1 MSTPD
6 SPAATTQILP
16 GSPYPLGATRT
27 AEGTNFA
34 VFSAHG
40 EKVELCLFEGGG
52 DKPSRVYAL
61 PERTYNIWH
70 GFVPDVD
77 PGTHYGLRVYGPYEP
92 ESGHRFNS
100 AKLLVDPYARA
111 LDGTVRWG
119 KQTFAY
125 DLDDPD
131 DDLALNTSR
140 NDADIPKGVVIDPEF
155 DWGDDAPPRTPW
167 LETII
172 YELHIK
178 GFTVQHPEIP
188 KELQGT
194 YLGLAHPAAIKH
206 LTELGVT
213 AVELL
218 PVHAFVDDQFLL
230 RRGLVN
236 YWGYSTLGYFA
247 PAARYASKSSGEQVS
262 EFKQMVRALHKA
274 GIEVILDVVYNHT
287 CEGNHLGPTLSFKG
301 IDNLNYYRV
310 LPNKPR
316 YYLDFTGTGNTL
328 NMHHPQVLT
337 LVMDSLRYWVQEM
350 HVDGF
355 RFDLASTLGRER
367 YDFEKFGGF
376 FDSIH
381 QDPVLSR
388 VKLIAEPWDVG
399 EGGYQVGNF
408 PIFWSEWNDRFRDG
422 VRAFWQTDHHP
433 IADMGYRLTGSSDLY
448 ELSGRGPWSSINF
461 IVSHDGYTLEDLV
474 SYTEKHN
481 EANGEDNQDG
491 HNHNLSANY
500 GVEGPT
506 TDQAILALRDR
517 QKRNMLTTLILSQG
531 VPMLCGGDEIGR
543 TQLGNNNAYCQD
555 NELSWLNWDL
565 DDREKTMLAFV
576 RRVIEI
582 RKRYPI
588 LRRRRFFE
596 GRPERP
602 RGIKDLAWLRV
613 DGNEMKDEDWSDPSL
628 RTLVLRM
635 AGDALDE
642 PDARGR
648 RILTRSFLFIL
659 HADPEPVAFRFP
671 AIARGASELTWNVI
685 LDTNAADGVADA
697 NIDAGD
703 DITIPGRCILLCVGG
718 EDAPAQ

>member
-1 MSTPD
+1 MGD
-6 SPAATTQILP
+6 
-16 GSPYPLGATRT
+16 
-27 AEGTNFA
+27 GTNFA
-34 VFSAHG
+34 VFSAHA
-40 EKVELCLFEGGG
+40 EAIELCLYGEDLGQ
-52 DKPSRVYAL
+52 PIQTLPL

-70 GFVPDVD
+70 GFVPDVR
-77 PGTHYGLRVYGPYEP
+77 PGARYGLRVYGPYDP
-92 ESGHRFNS
+92 ESGHRFNHH
-100 AKLLVDPYARA
+100 KLLVDPYARA

-119 KQTFAY
+119 TRAFAY

-131 DDLALNTSR
+131 DDLALNTSP
-140 NDADIPKGVVIDPEF
+140 NDPDIPKGVVVDTAF
-155 DWGDDAPPRTPW
+155 DWEDDAPPRTPW
-167 LETII
+167 PETII
-172 YELHIK
+172 YELHVK
-178 GFTVQHPEIP
+178 GFTRRHPDIP
-188 KELQGT
+188 QELRGS
-194 YLGLAHPAAIKH
+194 YRGLAHPAAIDY
-206 LTELGVT
+206 LTKLGVT

-218 PVHAFVDDQFLL
+218 PIHAFVDDQFLTQ
-230 RRGLVN
+230 RGLSN

-247 PAARYASKSSGEQVS
+247 PAARYASASGGEQVV
-262 EFKQMVRALHKA
+262 EFKEMVKALHRA

-301 IDNLNYYRV
+301 IDNLSYYRV

-316 YYLDFTGTGNTL
+316 YFLDFTGTGNTL

-367 YDFEKFGGF
+367 YDFEKYGGF

-422 VRAFWQTDHHP
+422 VRAFWQADHHP

-461 IVSHDGYTLEDLV
+461 IVAHDGFTLEDLV
-474 SYTEKHN
+474 SYAEKHN
-481 EANGEDNQDG
+481 EANGEENQDG

-500 GVEGPT
+500 GMEGPT
-506 TDQAILALRDR
+506 SDLEILTLRDR
-517 QKRNMLTTLILSQG
+517 QKRNMLATLILSQG

-543 TQLGNNNAYCQD
+543 TQRGNNNAYCQD
-555 NELSWLNWDL
+555 NDISWFDWDL
-565 DDREKTMLAFV
+565 DEREHQLHAFV
-576 RRVIEI
+576 QRLISLRQ
-582 RKRYPI
+582 RYPI

-602 RGIKDLAWLRV
+602 RGMKDLAWLRT
-613 DGNEMKDEDWSDPSL
+613 DGAEMSDEDWSNPAL

-642 PDARGR
+642 PDARGQ
-648 RILTRSFLFIL
+648 RILTRSLLLIL
-659 HADPEPVAFRFP
+659 HASAEPIRFCFP
-671 AIARGASELTWNVI
+671 TIARGESDLTWNVV
-685 LDTNAADGVADA
+685 LDTHFPTGCSAAQH
-697 NIDAGD
+697 DAGEEVD
-703 DITIPGRCILLCVGG
+703 IPGRSILLCVGG
-718 EDAPAQ
+718 SDVADQ